1 MFTVLNVFRAIII
14 FHMLNSYYRCLV
26 LIRHPYAVHECPHA
40 VHECRHAVH
49 ECPHAGYD
57 SPTTFPIPHTT
68 EIDPWIDRTTVT
80 TNTTKFYSKTL
91 SYWLPDRCRSFPDRA
106 DFQDVS
112 TMLPRL
118 HEPTMPM
125 PTIFQIVEI
134 GTARSAQC
142 DLGLTWIHLNRCM
155 DEWSHAQ

>member
-1 MFTVLNVFRAIII
+1 MVI
-14 FHMLNSYYRCLV
+14 
-26 LIRHPYAVHECPHA
+26 LIRSSRPPIRCP
-40 VHECRHAVH
+40 RMPTR
-49 ECPHAGYD
+49 CPRMPTRCPRMPSRWVRQSHDVSD
-57 SPTTFPIPHTT
+57 STH
-68 EIDPWIDRTTVT
+68 DWNGSMNSTVT

-142 DLGLTWIHLNRCM
+142 DLGFTCLPGLWLADHSLSLLGARDGKLACI
-155 DEWSHAQ
+155 S